1 MTRYWSIA
9 LLGILI
15 LAAGSPGQANDDTIR
30 AALFTEADQA
40 RQAAIE
46 ADAAL
51 LAPRSFERA
60 SKSYQSA
67 EKNLARGQKVDR
79 IRRDLDSAVAEY
91 RKSVT
96 SAELARTTF
105 GNMIKG
111 RNDALAAQATLM
123 ASELWRSAEQEFR
136 DAVIELEV
144 GDLRGAR
151 KREAS
156 AEAGYRDAELQAIKV
171 SMLSETNRLLEEAD
185 DKSVGRYAPKTLSAA
200 QSLAAQAEKEL
211 EENRYDADLPR
222 SLALQAR
229 YETLHAIYLA
239 GYLREARDRRLTS
252 EDLVLEW
259 ERPIHEIA
267 AAGDLVARLDQGYAQ
282 PTAMIVEY
290 IENLRIERHS
300 LQQDLLERDQRIE
313 AMAQEVLQL
322 NEEIGMLDQSLGG
335 VREER
340 MALAQ
345 QLASQERVREQ
356 VKQVEGMFTRAEA
369 LVFRDGNDIY
379 LRLLGLNFD
388 VGRAE
393 ISAGNYAL
401 LGKVEDALRVFPEA
415 GMVVE
420 GHTDSHGS
428 DEINMKLSQE
438 RATAVRGYLLNSMA
452 LNPEFISAVGY
463 GETQPVANN
472 ETPEG
477 RKRNRRID
485 IRIQPS
491 ADIH

>member
-1 MTRYWSIA
+1 MTRHWFSA
-9 LLGILI
+9 LLGILL
-15 LAAGSPGQANDDTIR
+15 LAASLAGQASNDTIR
-30 AALFTEADQA
+30 ATLFGDADQA
-40 RQAAIE
+40 RLAAI
-46 ADAAL
+46 DDVAAL

-60 SKSYQSA
+60 GKSYQSA

-91 RKSVT
+91 RKAVT
-96 SAELARTTF
+96 SAELAKVTF
-105 GNMIKG
+105 GSMIKG
-111 RNDALAAQATLM
+111 RNDALAAQAQLM
-123 ASELWRSAEQEFR
+123 ATELWNSGEREFR

-151 KREAS
+151 KREAA
-156 AEAGYRDAELQAIKV
+156 AEADFRDAELQAIKV
-171 SMLSETNRLLEEAD
+171 SMLSETRRLLKEAD
-185 DKSVGRYAPKTLSAA
+185 DKSAGRYAPTTLRT
-200 QSLAAQAEKEL
+200 AQALLVQAEREL

-222 SLALQAR
+222 SLARQAR
-229 YETLHAIYLA
+229 YEALHAIYLA
-239 GYLREARDRRLTS
+239 AYLRAARDRDLTY

-259 ERPIHEIA
+259 ERPIHAIA
-267 AAGDLVARLDQGYAQ
+267 GAADLAAELDQGYAK
-282 PTAMIVEY
+282 PTAQIIEY

-300 LQQDLLERDQRIE
+300 LQQDLLEKDQRIE
-313 AMAQEVLQL
+313 AMTQEIAV
-322 NEEIGMLDQSLGG
+322 LDQNLGG
-335 VREER
+335 AREER

-356 VKQVEGMFTRAEA
+356 VRQVEGMFTRTEG

-379 LRLLGLNFD
+379 IRLLGLNFE

-393 ISAGNYAL
+393 IAPGNYPL
-401 LGKVEDALRVFPEA
+401 LGKVQDALRVFPESS
-415 GMVVE
+415 MVVE

-428 DEINMKLSQE
+428 NETNMVLSQR
-438 RATAVRGYLLNSMA
+438 RATAVRGYLANSMG
-452 LNPEFISAVGY
+452 LNPELITSVGY

>member
-1 MTRYWSIA
+1 MTRYWLSA
-9 LLGILI
+9 FVGTLLLI
-15 LAAGSPGQANDDTIR
+15 TSQAGQANNDAIR
-30 AALFTEADQA
+30 ATLFPEADQA

-60 SKSYQSA
+60 TKSYQSA
-67 EKNLARGQKVDR
+67 EKSLARGQKIER
-79 IRRDLDSAVAEY
+79 IIRDLDGAIAEY

-96 SAELARTTF
+96 ASELARATF

-111 RNDALAAQATLM
+111 RSDALAANAHKLAAKQW
-123 ASELWRSAEQEFR
+123 SDAEDQFER
-136 DAVIELEV
+136 AAIELEV
-144 GDLRGAR
+144 GDLRYAR
-151 KREAS
+151 KRAS
-156 AEAGYRDAELQAIKV
+156 AAEESFRNAELQAIKA
-171 SMLSETNRLLEEAD
+171 SMLSETRRLLDEAD
-185 DKSVGRYAPKTLSAA
+185 DKRADRYAPKTLSKAHA
-200 QSLAAQAEKEL
+200 LLVQAEKEL

-222 SLALQAR
+222 SLVRQAR
-229 YETLHAIYLA
+229 YEALHAIYLA
-239 GYLREARDRRLTS
+239 GYLRDARDRDLTN

-267 AAGDLVARLDQGYAQ
+267 AAGELVAELDEGYAR
-282 PTAMIVEY
+282 PTAEIIEY
-290 IENLRIERHS
+290 IENLRIKAQALEQDV
-300 LQQDLLERDQRIE
+300 LQRDQRIA
-313 AMAQEVLQL
+313 AMDQEIT
-322 NEEIGMLDQSLGG
+322 ELDQRLGG
-335 VREER
+335 AREER

-356 VKQVEGMFTRAEA
+356 VKQVESLFSRSDA

-379 LRLLGLNFD
+379 LRLVGLNFE
-388 VGRAE
+388 VGRSE
-393 ISAGNYAL
+393 ISPANYAL
-401 LGKVEDALRVFPEA
+401 LGKVEQALRVFPEA
-415 GMVVE
+415 AMVVE

-428 DEINMKLSQE
+428 DETNMALSQE
-438 RATAVRGYLLNSMA
+438 RAAAVRGYLLNSMH
-452 LNPEFISAVGY
+452 LSPELITAVGY

-477 RKRNRRID
+477 RQRNRRID